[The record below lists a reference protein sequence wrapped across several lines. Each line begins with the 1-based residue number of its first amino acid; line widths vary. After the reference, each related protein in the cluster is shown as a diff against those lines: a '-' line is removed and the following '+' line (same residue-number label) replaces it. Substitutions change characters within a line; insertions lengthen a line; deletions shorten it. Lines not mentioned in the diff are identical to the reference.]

1 MSNGNLGETLDYE
14 LVVKPSISLPGNSN
28 GEGVYAIVNKETH
41 VTEAEVPFLVQG
53 YEGLYEMQASL
64 DNWRDKFDQKIRE
77 KEEESEIL
85 IN

>member
-14 LVVKPSISLPGNSN
+14 LVVKPSIILPGNSN

-41 VTEAEVPFLVQG
+41 VTEAEVPFLVQA
-53 YEGLYEMQASL
+53 YEGLHEMQATL
-64 DNWRDKFDQKIRE
+64 DDWRDKFAEKTRK
-77 KEEESEIL
+77 KEEESKVL